1 MSATKRLVVI
11 SDLHAGCRVGLCP
24 THGVTLD
31 DGGQYFPSALQMK
44 LWQMWRSFWDEFV
57 PEATR
62 GKPFDLVV
70 NGDAIDGVHH
80 GSTTQVSHNLAD
92 QLRIA
97 HEILEPVVRRAEN
110 YYHVRGTEA
119 HAGKSGATEEELARS
134 LGAVT
139 NRDGQSARF
148 ELWKRAGRHLV
159 HVLHHLD
166 GGGNA
171 ESTAIFREL
180 VDTFTESA
188 RWGRRPP
195 DVIVR
200 SHRHRYI
207 KVEIPTGLSK
217 GAERGR
223 EPTPIAACVVTPGW
237 QGKTPYAWKVA
248 GARLQTPQF
257 GGVVIDGSGDD
268 VVVRGRVWT
277 VGRTEAE

>member
-1 MSATKRLVVI
+1 MSAKRLVVV

-24 THGVTLD
+24 PRGVTLD
-31 DGGQYFPSALQMK
+31 DGGTYLASSLQQKMW
-44 LWQMWRSFWDEFV
+44 LMWRDFWDDFV
-57 PEATR
+57 PEATG
-62 GKPFDLVV
+62 GKRFDLVV

-97 HEILEPVVRRAEN
+97 TEILEPCVRRADD

-134 LGAVT
+134 LGAIC
-139 NRDGQSARF
+139 NGEGQAARF
-148 ELWKRAGRHLV
+148 ELWKLVGRHLV
-159 HVLHHLD
+159 HVLHHVE
-166 GGGNA
+166 GGGSS
-171 ESTAIFREL
+171 ESTAILREL
-180 VDTFTESA
+180 TDTYAESA

-217 GAERGR
+217 GSERGR
-223 EPTPIAACVVTPGW
+223 EPTPVAACVVTPGW
-237 QGKTPYAWKVA
+237 QGKTPYAWKIA

-257 GGVVIDGSGDD
+257 GGIVIDGSGDD
-268 VVVRGRVWT
+268 VVVRRRVWT
-277 VGRTEAE
+277 VARSEPV